1 MLGLGWYEI
10 LLIAV
15 VAVVIVGPKD
25 LPVVLRTV
33 FNLTRKAQ
41 ALTREFRKGIEDLAK
56 ESGLDAV
63 KKDLQSVTKGDLAGS
78 LGDDF
83 FDDKELKK
91 TLSVAD
97 PAPDP
102 AAGKSIGG
110 AGSHTGGHTGG
121 QGGGKED
128 SPSGG
133 GAQKTEKV
141 PAAAQDQEDGSP
153 VPDRNQTA

>member
-1 MLGLGWYEI
+1 MFGLGWYEI

-25 LPVVLRTV
+25 LQVVLRTV

-110 AGSHTGGHTGG
+110 AGSHTGR
-121 QGGGKED
+121 QGGSKED

-133 GAQKTEKV
+133 GAQETEKE

-153 VPDRNQTA
+153 VPDRSQTA